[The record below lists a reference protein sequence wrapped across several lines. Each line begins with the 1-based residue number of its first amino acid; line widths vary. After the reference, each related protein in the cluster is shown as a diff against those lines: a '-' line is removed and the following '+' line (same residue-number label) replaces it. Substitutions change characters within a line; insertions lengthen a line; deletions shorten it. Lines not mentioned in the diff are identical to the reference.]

1 MNSPIAD
8 QFQRQKALDPAT
20 SFIVQA
26 PAGSGKTELLIQRFL
41 KLLSGVR
48 RPEQILAMTFTRKAA
63 GEMKSRV
70 MEALDRAVSE
80 EIPSLEH
87 ERITFRLAQKVLER
101 NQEFGWRLLDNP
113 ARLKIMTMDSF
124 CAALTCQLPTLSGQG
139 ASLSIEEQAQELYRE
154 IAHALLEKTEENSA
168 DGEAVRTILKH
179 VDANKNSF
187 VDRVI
192 QLLEK
197 RDQWM
202 TYFFENFQLETRFQ
216 KDQEAVLTGLVES
229 ILQETA
235 NSIPKEKIDPLI
247 KFAAYSGDNLSD
259 DDPGSCLRNLT
270 TLPEPKSSRLDQWRT
285 LATLLLVKDGSG
297 YKWRK
302 QVTVKNGF
310 PSGAKEERQ
319 IKKDFSEFL
328 SNLNHENAFKQNLSK
343 ALDLPDPQFSE
354 QEWKVLSSTL
364 LLLPKIE
371 TTLRRIFQQRGK
383 TDFSELALSALK
395 GLGSADDPSDLLL
408 KLDARIEHILVDEY
422 QDTSYKQKLL
432 LEKLTAGW
440 SVGDGR
446 TLFIVGDP
454 MQSIYRFRDAEVGLF
469 LQTRDEGFEN
479 VPLQSLVLETNFRSQ
494 KKIVDWVNACFKTLF
509 PKHDNQD
516 LGAIQYS
523 GSIAIHPEMDV
534 EGAVLHPCADD
545 KGIDEAGQITQTIL
559 DIKIENPS
567 ASIAILVRAR
577 SHLKEIVQRFK
588 ESEIP
593 FRSEAIDSLTSRP
606 HIQDLQALL
615 KALMIP
621 LDRISWLSILRAPWC
636 GLSLKDIHSLCL
648 NSGQRPVWDLLN
660 DRSHTEKL
668 GPDGQ
673 ARVERF
679 ASVLEKVQKA
689 AVSTRMG
696 DLIEACWVAL
706 GGPACVNAEDL
717 ADVEMF
723 FAKVREVLRDEDA
736 RTLHHFDR
744 AIEKLYANPTVEDE
758 HAVQIM
764 TMHKAKGLEFDYVLL
779 PGLGARKGA
788 EKPRLIHWM
797 AHGAD
802 LLLAPSKETGGE
814 RSKVFDFLKSLD
826 KEKEEFETL
835 RLLYV
840 SATRARNQLHLFGHV
855 PAGGDEP
862 YPVKSSLLEKLW
874 PYVGND
880 WGKIHADLK
889 IKTSPSETAA
899 QKLDQSIRRLPAN
912 FVLPEDAEDRD
923 SDSPVKE
930 SMNEEAPDFQWA
942 GNQARALGNVL
953 HRVFCDMAEQGLD
966 SWPMERVQNLEP
978 QIISALLSEG
988 LSPYQAKATL
998 KQAMTAL
1005 NHILEDERGRWVLTD
1020 HKDHRSEYPLTGWD
1034 GEEFFN
1040 RVIDRTFVDE
1050 SDVRWIVDYKTGRH
1064 EGAKLEKFFKE
1075 ESDRYRE
1082 QLSVYENLLRMEGET
1097 RQIKK
1102 ALYYPM
1108 HQRLVE
1114 IE

>member
-1 MNSPIAD
+1 MTSPIAD
-8 QFQRQKALDPAT
+8 QFQRQKALDPTT

-70 MEALDRAVSE
+70 MEALDRAAAGE
-80 EIPSLEH
+80 TPELEH
-87 ERITFRLAQKVLER
+87 ETVTFNLAKKVLER
-101 NQEFGWRLLDNP
+101 NREFGWRLLDNP

-139 ASLSIEEQAQELYRE
+139 AALSIEEQAQELYRE
-154 IAHALLEKTEENSA
+154 IAHALLEKVEENSET
-168 DGEAVRTILKH
+168 GVAVQTILKH
-179 VDANKNSF
+179 VDTNKNSF
-187 VDRVI
+187 IDRVI
-192 QLLEK
+192 HLLEK

-202 TYFFENFQLETRFQ
+202 TYFFENFKIGDRFQ
-216 KDQEAVLTGLVES
+216 QDQEAVLNGLVTS
-229 ILQETA
+229 VLKETA
-235 NSIPKEKIDPLI
+235 DSIPKEKIGSLV
-247 KFAAYSGDNLSD
+247 KFAAYSGDNLSAND
-259 DDPGSCLRNLT
+259 LGSCLQGLVS
-270 TLPEPKSSRLDQWRT
+270 LPGTDVSGLDQWRA
-285 LATLLLVKDGSG
+285 LASLLLVKDGSD

-302 QVTVKNGF
+302 QVGNKIGF
-310 PSGAKEERQ
+310 PSGDKDNKKVKKE
-319 IKKDFSEFL
+319 FSEFL
-328 SNLNHENAFKQNLSK
+328 SSLNGENNFKLHLARAF
-343 ALDLPDPQFSE
+343 DLPDPQFSE

-408 KLDARIEHILVDEY
+408 KLDNRIEHILVDEY

-440 SVGDGR
+440 SAEDGR

-469 LQTRDEGFEN
+469 LETRDAGFEN
-479 VPLQSLVLETNFRSQ
+479 FPLQSLVLETNFRSQ

-509 PKHDNQD
+509 PKNDNQD

-523 GSIAIHPEMDV
+523 GSASIHPEFDV

-559 DIKIENPS
+559 NIKNENPS

-588 ESEIP
+588 ESAVP

-606 HIQDLQALL
+606 HVQDLQALL
-615 KALMIP
+615 KALMLP

-636 GLSLKDIHSLCL
+636 GLSLKDIHALCL
-648 NSGQRPVWDLLN
+648 NSGQKPVWDLLN
-660 DRSHTEKL
+660 DQSHIEKL

-673 ARVERF
+673 ARVKRF
-679 ASVLEKVQKA
+679 NGVMEKVQKS

-696 DLIEACWVAL
+696 DLIEACWTAL

-758 HAVQIM
+758 NAVQIM

-797 AHGAD
+797 AHGKD

-814 RSKVFDFLKSLD
+814 PSKVFDFLKSLD
-826 KEKEEFETL
+826 RQKEEFETL

-840 SATRARNQLHLFGHV
+840 SATRARSQLHLFGHV
-855 PAGGDEP
+855 PARDDEP
-862 YPVKSSLLEKLW
+862 YPVKSSLLGKLW
-874 PYVGND
+874 PHVESD
-880 WGKIHADLK
+880 WKKIQADLK
-889 IKTSPSETAA
+889 IKISPSESVA
-899 QKLDQSIRRLPAN
+899 QKLDQSIQRLPAN
-912 FVLPEDAEDRD
+912 YILPEVAGDGDPD
-923 SDSPVKE
+923 SQTKE
-930 SMNEEAPDFQWA
+930 SINEEAPDFQWA

-953 HRVFCDMAEQGLD
+953 HRVFCDMAEHGLE
-966 SWPMERVQNLEP
+966 SWPVERVQKLKP
-978 QIISALLSEG
+978 QITSALLSEG
-988 LSPYQAKATL
+988 LAPYQARAAL
-998 KQAMTAL
+998 KQALTAL
-1005 NHILEDERGRWVLTD
+1005 TQILEDERGRWILTD
-1020 HKDHRSEYPLTGWD
+1020 HKDHRSEYQLTGWN
-1034 GEEFFN
+1034 GEEFFK
-1040 RVIDRTFVDE
+1040 RVIDRTFIDE
-1050 SDVRWIVDYKTGRH
+1050 SDARWIVDYKTGRH
-1064 EGAKLEKFFKE
+1064 EGTELEEFFKE

-1082 QLSVYENLLRMEGET
+1082 QLNIYENLLRMEGET

-1114 IE
+1114 VE